1 MLTPCSAFDFVMFFP
16 NFDSPRVFD
25 ALEPPVHFLPII
37 SFRPWPP
44 PCCCWLLSGGS
55 CCYSSAAA
63 ATDWFRHCRVW
74 WFFRCCSFF
83 LLHSLCAIFFNILPN
98 YYVIVTPFDRR
109 PPHKTHKAGSAHV
122 HSTPST
128 HVLHTCSSLHMYPRT
143 YVLCPTH
150 TPLRHSNLMQSFC
163 AAVCCFYSY
172 VAVFC
177 FTLLL
182 IRPLQYDSSLFPL
195 DFSRT
200 FLVLL

>member
-1 MLTPCSAFDFVMFFP
+1 MASAVLLLIVEWWVLLLLFCS
-16 NFDSPRVFD
+16 RRYR
-25 ALEPPVHFLPII
+25 LI
-37 SFRPWPP
+37 WP
-44 PCCCWLLSGGS
+44 LS
-55 CCYSSAAA
+55 
-63 ATDWFRHCRVW
+63 RLVV
-74 WFFRCCSFF
+74 FRCCSFF

-98 YYVIVTPFDRR
+98 YYVIVTPFDCR

-195 DFSRT
+195 NFART